1 MKLLA
6 ILLPAQFAVA
16 LPRSPTRVHLSCSA
30 PVLHSLSLPTAAIS
44 HQNTYSR
51 QARPMTTDTH
61 EHRSALR
68 NSVADFARRGA
79 DLARVRNL
87 RGTPAEYDRTVWRQM
102 ADLGWLGILVPEHYQ
117 GLGLGLEEAAI
128 VAEGI
133 GHTLIPEP
141 YTASAVLAVSVLTGS
156 DSERLKQ
163 LLLPQVVAGSL
174 IPALA
179 WQENAGTLD
188 VGAMATR
195 AEPFAGGFRL
205 NGCKRFIAGA
215 AGADG
220 YLVSANTANGIELFW
235 LTRDTAGAALTLE
248 PLADGRH
255 FGVLTLTD
263 AVVPGEHKAAG
274 AVTARPALEQALD
287 SGAVIAAAEL
297 CGVIARVLD
306 MSLDYM
312 RTRVQF
318 GKPIGSFQALQ
329 HRAVDLYLQQQLS
342 SAVLEEALVL
352 LAQHPDAIT
361 RAAQASRVKA
371 RCSDAGLRIT
381 REAIQI
387 HGAIGFTDEYDAGL
401 YLKRALVLSA
411 WLGNAA
417 LHRRRYA
424 HLTAEV
430 RA

>member
-1 MKLLA
+1 
-6 ILLPAQFAVA
+6 
-16 LPRSPTRVHLSCSA
+16 
-30 PVLHSLSLPTAAIS
+30 
-44 HQNTYSR
+44 
-51 QARPMTTDTH
+51 MTTETD
-61 EHRSALR
+61 EHRTALR
-68 NSVADFARRGA
+68 DSVADFAKRGT
-79 DLARVRNL
+79 DLARVRRL
-87 RGTPAEYDRTVWRQM
+87 RGTPAEYDRAVWTEM
-102 ADLGWLGILVPEHYQ
+102 AGLGWLGILVPEQYT
-117 GLGLGLEEAAI
+117 GLGLGLAEAAI
-128 VAEGI
+128 VAEGV
-133 GHTLIPEP
+133 GRALLPEP
-141 YTASAVLAVSVLTGS
+141 FTASAVLAAGVLAGS
-156 DSERLKQ
+156 DNERLKQ
-163 LLLPQVVAGSL
+163 HLLPQAVAGTL
-174 IPALA
+174 IPVLA
-179 WQENAGTLD
+179 WQEHAGTLD
-188 VGAMATR
+188 AGDIATR

-205 NGCKRFIAGA
+205 NGSKRFIAGA

-220 YLVSANTANGIELFW
+220 YLVSAKTANGIELFW
-235 LTRDTAGAALTLE
+235 LGRDTAGAVLTLE

-263 AVVPGEHKAAG
+263 ATVPGEHKAAG
-274 AVTARPALEQALD
+274 AVAARPALEQALD
-287 SGAVIAAAEL
+287 HAAVIAAAEL

-306 MSLDYM
+306 MSLEYM

-318 GKPIGSFQALQ
+318 GKPIGSFQVLQ

-342 SAVLEEALVL
+342 SAVLEEVLSL
-352 LAQHPDAIT
+352 LAQHPDAHA

-424 HLTAEV
+424 RLAAEV